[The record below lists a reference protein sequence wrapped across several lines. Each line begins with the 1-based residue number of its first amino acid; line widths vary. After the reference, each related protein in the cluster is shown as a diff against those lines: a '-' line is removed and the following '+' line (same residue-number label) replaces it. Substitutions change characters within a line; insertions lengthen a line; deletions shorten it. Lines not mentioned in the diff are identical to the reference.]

1 MIVHSK
7 KNFFKVNPC
16 VFIKMII
23 ICDERILSQQ
33 EKYVGNN
40 QASYFLIYEYE
51 IQREVYPSD
60 VL

>member
-1 MIVHSK
+1 
-7 KNFFKVNPC
+7 
-16 VFIKMII
+16 MII